1 VLDKEALVMFMAW
14 ALLVAAIGVEVAST
28 AALPRTEGFRDP
40 LWTAAVLIGYVSSIW
55 LLTLVIREIPV
66 SVAYAVWAGVGTA
79 GIALTGAVLLG
90 ESMDLVKAGAI
101 ALIIAGV
108 VTLNLQGAH

>member
-1 VLDKEALVMFMAW
+1 MFVAW
-14 ALLVAAIGVEVAST
+14 ALLVSAIGVEVAAT

-40 LWTAAVLIGYVSSIW
+40 FWTVAVLVGYVGSIW
-55 LLTLVIREIPV
+55 LLTLVIRDIPV
-66 SVAYAVWAGVGTA
+66 SIAYAVWAGLGTA
-79 GIALTGAVLLG
+79 GIAATGALLLG
-90 ESMDLVKAGAI
+90 ESIDLVKAGAI